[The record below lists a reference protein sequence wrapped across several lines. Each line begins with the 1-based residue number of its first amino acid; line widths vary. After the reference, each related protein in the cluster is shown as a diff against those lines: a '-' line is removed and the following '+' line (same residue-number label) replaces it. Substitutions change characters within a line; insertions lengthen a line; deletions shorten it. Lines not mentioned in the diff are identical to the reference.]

1 VKYQPPFEPGFAGPV
16 DGIHNANADA
26 GYVNGNPA
34 TGEPGSIPPCEALEH
49 VMREI
54 VHVIEWSGQTP
65 NHLDLEQLR
74 KALKTY
80 VEAAIASNAG
90 GTPIYEG
97 LTAEDKPKHKIRPL
111 IEGSNITFDLVENP
125 PGSGRYGLRI
135 SAAAAA
141 GGGDDVPLENVGD
154 GAFVFKGFDGT
165 NDELRSIKGING
177 ITVAQNGDVIEVDGA
192 AISGATLATLAPMML
207 LQQVRAYNA
216 NPAAMTGGVYNKRAL
231 TTEVVNQIPGA
242 SFDGGNAQI
251 TLAAGTYRVNFAT
264 VGYNCGHRGRL
275 YNVTAGAE
283 VVGGCSIDSW
293 VSSDFGIGAAST
305 GCGRFTIATESVF
318 ELQSYAFGGN
328 PRVGDS
334 VSAVNFGNFI
344 DAYIEIIKEA

>member
-1 VKYQPPFEPGFAGPV
+1 MKYQPPFEPGFAGPV

-154 GAFVFKGFDGT
+154 GAFVFKGFDGV
-165 NDELRSIKGING
+165 NDELRSIKGVNG
-177 ITVAQNGDVIEVDGA
+177 VAVTQDGDVILVDGS
-192 AISGATLATLAPMML
+192 AIGGSSLATLAPMFVAEEQRAGNTLPAL
-207 LQQVRAYNA
+207 LSHAV
-216 NPAAMTGGVYNKRAL
+216 PHTRAL
-231 TTEVVNQIPGA
+231 NTVVVNQIEGCSLA
-242 SFDGGNAQI
+242 NGQV
-251 TLAAGTYRVNFAT
+251 TLPAGTYRFDFSTVVNNGASFF
-264 VGYNCGHRGRL
+264 GYL
-275 YNVTAGAE
+275 WNVTANARIARGVGCDSGVDGKGTVPSYGA
-283 VVGGCSIDSW
+283 
-293 VSSDFGIGAAST
+293 
-305 GCGRFTIATESVF
+305 GRFTIAVQSVV
-318 ELQSYAFGGN
+318 ELRVLNRTASGLFA
-328 PRVGDS
+328 RVGDETNISPDYHVDS
-334 VSAVNFGNFI
+334 VLALV
-344 DAYIEIIKEA
+344 KEA